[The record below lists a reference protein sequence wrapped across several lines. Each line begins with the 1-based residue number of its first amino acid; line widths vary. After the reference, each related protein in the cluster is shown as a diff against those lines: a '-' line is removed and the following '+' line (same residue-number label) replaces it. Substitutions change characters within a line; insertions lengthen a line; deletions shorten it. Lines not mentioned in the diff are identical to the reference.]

1 LLWEYQLK
9 IFTPLRVGLRIVLKE
24 MPTGQVS
31 DIFTNIIKVAYLMQ
45 ITDFLK
51 VNIKIEAI

>member
-1 LLWEYQLK
+1 
-9 IFTPLRVGLRIVLKE
+9 
-24 MPTGQVS
+24 MPTGQS

-45 ITDFLK
+45 IADFLK